1 LLCAIWV
8 EITAGVPI
16 SFSTG
21 VFHRFD
27 IHTEHNKYTT
37 PYMLVSSRSPFS
49 HMRFLPLSNL
59 HVRRGGLLPVQ
70 FALPFLFPS
79 TPAPSTSIPHL
90 LAPLLLRTLQPPPP
104 TQPRR
109 VHSPANPRADRAN
122 TVRFPAVTP
131 PPPRRGVQ
139 WPSGLSRFASDSTRD
154 HPGAA
159 PSANSLGIS
168 TRDSGFGEPLCSIG
182 FVHGDKIHPTSSA
195 SGLRRADPGA

>member
-1 LLCAIWV
+1 
-8 EITAGVPI
+8 
-16 SFSTG
+16 
-21 VFHRFD
+21 
-27 IHTEHNKYTT
+27 
-37 PYMLVSSRSPFS
+37 
-49 HMRFLPLSNL
+49 MRFLPLSL
-59 HVRRGGLLPVQ
+59 CGAV
-70 FALPFLFPS
+70 A
-79 TPAPSTSIPHL
+79 PAPSSSQPLSPPPPFLICST
-90 LAPLLLRTLQPPPP
+90 ARPLLLRTLQPPP